1 MWKIFNKVIFWSALN
16 IGSSLNEVLNEEISI
31 LLIYKERMKTENKF
45 SGGKMTFGYDKDENG
60 FFVPI
65 EKEQE
70 VIREMLL
77 MRKQGKSYRDIS
89 SEISKST
96 RKSFLYLGHIK

>member
-1 MWKIFNKVIFWSALN
+1 M
-16 IGSSLNEVLNEEISI
+16 
-31 LLIYKERMKTENKF
+31 RTENKF
-45 SGGKMTFGYDKDENG
+45 SSGKMTFGCDKDENG

-89 SEISKST
+89 SQISKST
-96 RKSFLYLGHIK
+96 RKKFPLSWTHKIIQREQLGVA